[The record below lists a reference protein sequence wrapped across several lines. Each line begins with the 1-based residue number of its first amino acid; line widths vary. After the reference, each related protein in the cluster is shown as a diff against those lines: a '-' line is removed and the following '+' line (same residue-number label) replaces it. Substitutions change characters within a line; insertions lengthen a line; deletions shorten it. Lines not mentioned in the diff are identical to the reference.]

1 MHCHDALPAYCL
13 AWASDCGS
21 CALASVRAHV
31 AAEAQGATLRHAHL
45 LVGCGVCLAA
55 HFATWVY
62 AIQSTSLAHAML
74 FISVTPV
81 LLAVGALVLRQ
92 PISAGQKP
100 FK

>member
-1 MHCHDALPAYCL
+1 MLPSL
-13 AWASDCGS
+13 GKRPS
-21 CALASVRAHV
+21 CASSAPVSPSTRL
-31 AAEAQGATLRHAHL
+31 AAEAQAATLRHAHL

-81 LLAVGALVLRQ
+81 LLAIGALVLRQ
-92 PISAGQKP
+92 PISAGLRPSK
-100 FK
+100 